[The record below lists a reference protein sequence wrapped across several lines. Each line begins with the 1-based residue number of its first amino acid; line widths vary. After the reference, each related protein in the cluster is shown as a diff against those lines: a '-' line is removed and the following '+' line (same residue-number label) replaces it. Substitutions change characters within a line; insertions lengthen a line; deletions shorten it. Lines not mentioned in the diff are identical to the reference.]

1 MKLPKI
7 ESVKNIEYKERSTTS
22 LPKLQSEKKIY
33 TKWLETAT
41 NGKKNSVI
49 EKELG
54 ELDKINKVVQ
64 EKISSTSAEIR
75 EIEQQI

>member
-7 ESVKNIEYKERSTTS
+7 ESSKNIEQRERSTTS

-33 TKWLETAT
+33 TKWLQTAT
-41 NGKKNSVI
+41 NGKKNDVI
-49 EKELG
+49 EKELS

-64 EKISSTSAEIR
+64 EKITATSHEIR
-75 EIEQQI
+75 